1 MKLKKNKKAQ
11 HIRLKNLKKKL
22 FFEKKL
28 VEFADSFYICM
39 CVFHSIR
46 FKVNKVLGHGGDPFL
61 FLYPVKDTKN
71 AVFCKAA
78 FLMMVF
84 IHIFLLR

>member
-1 MKLKKNKKAQ
+1 
-11 HIRLKNLKKKL
+11 
-22 FFEKKL
+22 
-28 VEFADSFYICM
+28 M

-84 IHIFLLR
+84 IYIFLLR